1 MGKVRY
7 LGSKSRLV
15 HEIGEMIGAPTPNQ
29 RFVDLFSGTGIVS
42 QTIGQNGWP
51 VLANDFLKAATTIT
65 TASLLSSTEV
75 PFKKLGGYQEA
86 IKKLNTLKGKEG
98 FFYREY
104 SSSRKNS
111 LGLSRPYFSQENAKK
126 IDAIRAL
133 IKKWSEQKEITK
145 LERTILLA
153 DLIGSANQVA
163 NIAGTYGC
171 FLKKLSQEASKPIV
185 LKAREL
191 NKKSLKWEAHSK
203 DAFDVK
209 LKETDVC
216 YLDPPY
222 TKRQYAAYYHIPETL
237 ACEDEPS
244 VDGVTG
250 LRPWESKASLFC
262 YKAKAPIAMKKLL
275 DGINC
280 TRIIIS
286 YSSDG
291 HISLDN
297 LMSIAR
303 DVGEVKLK
311 TFNDFG
317 RYTPNSTSR
326 KNSEKKRLT
335 EYLISINK

>member
-15 HEIGEMIGAPTPNQ
+15 YEIGEIIGAPTPNQ

-51 VLANDFLKAATTIT
+51 VLANDFLKAASTIT
-65 TASLLSSTEV
+65 TATLLSSKEV
-75 PFKKLGGYQEA
+75 PFKKLGGYEEA
-86 IKKLNTLKGKEG
+86 IKKLNAQKGKEG

-104 SSSRKNS
+104 SSSRENS

-126 IDAIRAL
+126 IDAVRIQ
-133 IKKWSEQKEITK
+133 IKKWTATKKITK

-171 FLKKLSQEASKPIV
+171 FLKKLSPEASKPII
-185 LKAREL
+185 LKARTL
-191 NKKSLKWEAHSK
+191 NKKSLNWETHSK

-209 LKETDVC
+209 IKETDVV

-244 VDGVTG
+244 VSGITG

-262 YKAKAPIAMKKLL
+262 YKTKAPNAMKKLIE
-275 DGINC
+275 GINC
-280 TRIIIS
+280 NRIIIS

-297 LMSIAR
+297 LMSIAG
-303 DVGEVKLK
+303 DFGNVQLK
-311 TFNDFG
+311 TFNNFG
-317 RYTPNSTSR
+317 RYTPNSTSS
-326 KNSEKKRLT
+326 KNSEKKGLT
-335 EYLISINK
+335 EYLINVSR

>member
-15 HEIGEMIGAPTPNQ
+15 HEIGKIIGAPIPNK

-65 TASLLSSTEV
+65 TASLLSCKEV
-75 PFKKLGGYQEA
+75 PFKKLGGYEEA
-86 IKKLNTLKGKEG
+86 IKKINAQKGLEG

-104 SSSRKNS
+104 SSSRENS
-111 LGLSRPYFSQENAKK
+111 LGLSRPYFSQANAKK
-126 IDAIRAL
+126 IDATRAL
-133 IKKWSEQKEITK
+133 IKRWSEAKMITK

-171 FLKKLSQEASKPIV
+171 FLKQLSPEALKPLV
-185 LKAREL
+185 LKPREL
-191 NKKSLKWEAHSK
+191 NKQSLNWEVHSK

-209 LKETDVC
+209 LNETDVA

-262 YKAKAPIAMKKLL
+262 YKTKAPTAMKKLL

-280 TRIIIS
+280 SKIIIS

-297 LMSIAR
+297 LLSIAEG
-303 DVGEVKLK
+303 VGKVQVK

-326 KNSEKKRLT
+326 KNSKRNGLT
-335 EYLISINK
+335 EYLISISK